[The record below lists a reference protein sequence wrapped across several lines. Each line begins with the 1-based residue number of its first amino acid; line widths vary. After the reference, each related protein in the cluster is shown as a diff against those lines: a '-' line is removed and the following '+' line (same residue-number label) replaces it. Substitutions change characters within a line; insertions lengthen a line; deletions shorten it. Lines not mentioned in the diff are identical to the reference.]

1 MAKEAL
7 QRIARDDDGPLA
19 PRRAQRAD
27 ERFRFDT
34 PASVLNLDVDDL
46 VLNPIDV
53 LFPVFLDLLLLLVP
67 LLFIGVGSVRIDGA
81 GDASD
86 EVRAVGAA
94 HLPKRN
100 GPRLFALP
108 ERPPLPADEERG
120 ERLELEAD
128 LAREAAVATR
138 AVVPDGRSGRK
149 FFRERDEAVGLLG
162 QGLRVLRG
170 APGSSMVR
178 ALLVATT
185 LLGLVRRRGR
195 CNGRVAAGDLFETC
209 ALQLRA
215 RLLNVC
221 VVRRAD
227 DEFGRHS
234 RADDVQV
241 RHLELVALQLVE
253 RALIARL
260 AIERPNADPV
270 RLVGFAGHQ
279 RSSWIWWMVKPSIS
293 APRCHSRKITLA
305 WPVFADEKRR
315 KPCRRAGV

>member
-1 MAKEAL
+1 MVQAMPRTKSA
-7 QRIARDDDGPLA
+7 QSARLTC
-19 PRRAQRAD
+19 RRGMGHGSSLSL
-27 ERFRFDT
+27 
-34 PASVLNLDVDDL
+34 SVLRSQ
-46 VLNPIDV
+46 PTRS
-53 LFPVFLDLLLLLVP
+53 
-67 LLFIGVGSVRIDGA
+67 GVSVSSSKRI
-81 GDASD
+81 S
-86 EVRAVGAA
+86 
-94 HLPKRN
+94 
-100 GPRLFALP
+100 P
-108 ERPPLPADEERG
+108 ERRP
-120 ERLELEAD
+120 
-128 LAREAAVATR
+128 
-138 AVVPDGRSGRK
+138 
-149 FFRERDEAVGLLG
+149 
-162 QGLRVLRG
+162 
-170 APGSSMVR
+170 
-178 ALLVATT
+178 LLVATT

-221 VVRRAD
+221 VLRRAD